1 VPLAEERSSKIIKLE
16 GGSKKMAETTEV
28 QIVTY
33 ELSKL
38 SVNEVPVA
46 NECCMP
52 TEEMITTTNAVL
64 VVAENADSASAEPL
78 VEEVV
83 TTPEAVAATEKAAEK
98 QADDTKMVEAV
109 NAEMTTEAVVEP
121 IAQAD
126 GEMRADDVVET
137 IP

>member
-1 VPLAEERSSKIIKLE
+1 
-16 GGSKKMAETTEV
+16 MAETTEV

>member
-64 VVAENADSASAEPL
+64 VVAENADSAAAEPL